1 MTPGTVWTMSSEE
14 KQPAEMK
21 TGPKVSDQL
30 ENLKSKKKK
39 QKIKRNRSFYL
50 SSSPFFLL
58 QPSSFR
64 PLLKSLW
71 LRPRSSLVGADVGVG
86 LRSSPLTFILW
97 AEKPGGAGRL

>member
-39 QKIKRNRSFYL
+39 TENKKKQKFLPLVFAVL
-50 SSSPFFLL
+50 SSSAFIVSPAFKI
-58 QPSSFR
+58 
-64 PLLKSLW
+64 PLA
-71 LRPRSSLVGADVGVG
+71 PPPLV
-86 LRSSPLTFILW
+86 T
-97 AEKPGGAGRL
+97 GGR